1 MKKRLLCLVVIGLL
15 VLAFGA
21 VAGATPPMLADLP
34 GPVAGSSPV
43 LVSPA
48 WAARGDVVNPTVSAV
63 APASA
68 YNDIDTAV
76 TITGAGFATDLTG
89 TMLPTATLGT
99 TPLTNVTLVDAT
111 TLTAMVP

>member
-1 MKKRLLCLVVIGLL
+1 MRLEGRAVKKRLLCLVVIGLL
-15 VLAFGA
+15 VLAF
-21 VAGATPPMLADLP
+21 